1 MDGKPCGDGPR
12 APAGPAI
19 RPIPP
24 QRPPMPDTPPLS
36 APGNATALAATR
48 DGAIVCDLAPLAVLA
63 VEGADAAAFLQGQ
76 LSSDVAGL
84 GDDACQYTSYNSPAG
99 RMLANFVLWRA
110 GPGPTAAYCALLPGD
125 IAAAVRKRLAMYVLR
140 SKVTVTDVSTTLV
153 RRGVGGPAAITAVRA
168 ALGAAPPPFGVV
180 RADGVTVLGVPG
192 PRFLLLAAVDQ
203 AAALAAALGQSVAPA
218 DFSVWQWLTIRA
230 GVPVITAATQDKFI
244 AQAANWDLLGGV
256 SFRKGCYTGQ
266 EIIARSQYLGR
277 LKERLFAF
285 RTTATGVA
293 AGDRL
298 YSPVF
303 ADQACGTVVNAA
315 PAPDGHTDL
324 LAVVQLAAVAGG
336 DVLLGAPD
344 GARLAPL
351 PLPYEV
357 PVASQTR
364 PRAPA
369 GS

>member
-1 MDGKPCGDGPR
+1 
-12 APAGPAI
+12 
-19 RPIPP
+19 
-24 QRPPMPDTPPLS
+24 MPDTPSTSLPDQPASLVAARDS
-36 APGNATALAATR
+36 AVL
-48 DGAIVCDLAPLAVLA
+48 CDLAPLAVLA
-63 VEGADAAAFLQGQ
+63 IEGADAASFLQGQ

-84 GDDACQYTSYNSPAG
+84 GDNACQYTSYNSPSG
-99 RMLANFVLWRA
+99 RMLANFLLWRA
-110 GPGPTAAYCALLPGD
+110 GAGAVDGFRALLPGD
-125 IAAAVRKRLAMYVLR
+125 IAAAVRKRLAMFVLR
-140 SKVTVTDVSTTLV
+140 SKVTVTDVSATLA
-153 RRGVGGPAAITAVRA
+153 RHGVGGPAAAAAVGA
-168 ALGAAPPPFGVV
+168 ALGAAPPPFGLV

-192 PRFLLLAAVDQ
+192 PRFVVLAGTGQ
-203 AAALAAALGQSVAPA
+203 AEAMAAALGGSAAPA
-218 DFSVWQWLTIRA
+218 GFAVWQWLTIRA

-244 AQAANWDLLGGV
+244 AQTANWDLLGGV
-256 SFRKGCYTGQ
+256 NFRKGCYTGQ

-285 RTTATGVA
+285 RTAATGMAIA

-315 PAPDGHTDL
+315 PAPDGATEL
-324 LAVVQLAAVAGG
+324 LAVVQLAAAASG
-336 DVLLGAPD
+336 DVRLAAPD

-357 PVASQTR
+357 PAAPEPR

-369 GS
+369 AS